1 MMHIQRFVER
11 LQGADSRGSRDF
23 SMSIKEAK
31 DLHADIT
38 KLLLTLEI
46 LRNHAQTVD
55 NEIVLDISGGTF

>member
-1 MMHIQRFVER
+1 
-11 LQGADSRGSRDF
+11 
-23 SMSIKEAK
+23 MSIKEAK

-38 KLLLTLEI
+38 KLLLTLEV